1 MTPQGILEIAA
12 DLAAGR
18 PTASKAIT
26 AVTGYLDAIPG
37 GAAALKLLD
46 EAERHAGE
54 CCSLALVLCLHC
66 GRAADV
72 AASLRRAARQS
83 RFGVAA

>member
-1 MTPQGILEIAA
+1 MSPQGILEIAA
-12 DLAAGR
+12 DLAEGQHS
-18 PTASKAIT
+18 ASKA
-26 AVTGYLDAIPG
+26 VTLATTYLDVIPG
-37 GAAALKLLD
+37 GQAALKLLD
-46 EAERHAGE
+46 EAERHEGE